1 MIVQLLLDLVY
12 GLVNLLTLP
21 IDIPNL
27 PSNVSTVFQTITQYI
42 SAGLGIL
49 SCYTHLPYLLT
60 LLGIVLAV
68 DIGVHLYHFVMFVL
82 RKIPILGIK

>member
-12 GLVNLLTLP
+12 GLVNLLTLA

-27 PSNVSTVFQTITQYI
+27 PSEVSTVFQSIIQYI

-49 SCYTHLPYLLT
+49 SCYTHLSYLLT

>member
-12 GLVNLLTLP
+12 GLVNLLTMP

-27 PSNVSTVFQTITQYI
+27 PENVATIFETITQYI

-49 SCYTHLPYLLT
+49 ACYTHVSYLLT